1 MKKVLLF
8 AAVGLFALSSC
19 KKDND
24 EKETVYKGEVK
35 TFQQGKAWTWYEED
49 ISGKPLRIAIAID
62 DAAMN
67 TLDRETTGGHNH
79 ANSISMKL
87 PAKAGATPF
96 NHVMLDWNPAG
107 HPPMNIYTKP
117 HFDFHFYTTTEA
129 ERLAIP
135 VYEEAQEK
143 FDNFPFEYM
152 PAGYIPIPGGV
163 PQMGTHWVDQTSPEL
178 QPGGTFTQTF
188 LYGSYDGEVNFYEPM
203 ITEEFLL
210 ANPTFQRDLPVPAKF
225 SHAGWYPTKMRV
237 EKKNGVTNVIIEN
250 FVQRSAE

>member
-1 MKKVLLF
+1 MKKILFF
-8 AAVGLFALSSC
+8 AAIGLLALSSC

-24 EKETVYKGEVK
+24 QKQTVFKGEVK
-35 TFQQGKAWTWYEED
+35 TFQHGKAWTWYEED
-49 ISGKPLRIAIAID
+49 VSGKPLRIAIAID

-67 TLDRETTGGHNH
+67 SLDRETSGGHNH
-79 ANSISMKL
+79 GNSIAMKL
-87 PAKAGATPF
+87 HPKAGATPF
-96 NHVMLDWNPAG
+96 DHVMLDWNPAG

-117 HFDFHFYTTTEA
+117 HFDFHFYTTTET

-152 PAGYIPIPGGV
+152 PANYIPIPGGV
-163 PQMGTHWVDQTSPEL
+163 PQMGTHWVDQTAPEL

-188 LYGSYDGEVNFYEPM
+188 LYGSYDGDVNFYEPM

-210 ANPTFQRDLPVPAKF
+210 ANPSFQRDIPVPANFKQ
-225 SHAGWYPTKMRV
+225 AGWYPTKMRI